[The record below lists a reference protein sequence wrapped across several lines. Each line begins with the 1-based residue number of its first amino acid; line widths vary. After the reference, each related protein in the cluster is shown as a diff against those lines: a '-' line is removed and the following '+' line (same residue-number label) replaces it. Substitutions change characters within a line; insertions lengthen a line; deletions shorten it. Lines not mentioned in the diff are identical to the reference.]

1 MLKRTI
7 DFAIALIGL
16 VLLLPLL
23 LVVAVLIRLDTT
35 GPIFFRQ
42 RRVGLSGKPFGI
54 FKFRT
59 MVPGADK
66 MGSRLT
72 TKRDPRVTRIGQI
85 LRWFKIDELPQLINV
100 LIGDMSLIGPR
111 PEDPHFVGFYTAEQ
125 RAVLSVRPG
134 IVGPSQILGR
144 DELECYPEGLK
155 DTEAYYIQHILP
167 DKLARD
173 LDYVNDRSFG
183 GDMALLARGLWA
195 TIRGAVKAKFL
206 WRRRWRI
213 ALFGVDGIIIA
224 IAYWLSFMVRQDFT
238 LPEQPGFLLVPLLI
252 MLVVRLTALMYFG
265 AYQGVFAYF
274 GLWDLIALSKAV
286 SLSAVISAGLTFFI
300 GLQSHPRSVFVIDW
314 GMSLFMLGAL
324 RYGLRGW
331 VRQRWRQ
338 RGQKRRQKA
347 IVVGAGV
354 GGEQIARALLEDP
367 LCPYR
372 PVAFIDETPERW
384 GALIHGVRVLG
395 GAAELPLAIS
405 ANDVRTVFVCMADLS
420 DRGSQEVVEMC
431 EQAGVE
437 YRVVPTLSDM
447 LSADTFGRGRAK
459 GSSNG
464 TAEVTEQRSGG
475 PKEQVVTL
483 SH

>member
-1 MLKRTI
+1 MLKRTV
-7 DFAIALIGL
+7 DFTIALIGL
-16 VLLLPLL
+16 LLLLPLM
-23 LVVAVLIRLDTT
+23 LVVALLLKLDTS
-35 GPIFFRQ
+35 GPVFYRQ
-42 RRVGLSGKPFGI
+42 RRVGLKGQTFGI

-111 PEDPHFVGFYTAEQ
+111 PEDPHFVSFYTAEQ
-125 RAVLSVRPG
+125 RTVLSVRPG

-144 DELECYPEGLK
+144 DELDSYPEGLK
-155 DTEAYYIQHILP
+155 DTEAYYIEHILP
-167 DKLARD
+167 DKLSRD
-173 LDYVNDRSFG
+173 LQYVNGRSFG

-195 TIRGAVKAKFL
+195 TIRGAIKAKFL

-213 ALFGVDGIIIA
+213 ALFGVDGVLIVS
-224 IAYWLSFMVRQDFT
+224 AYWLAFMVRQDFT
-238 LPEQPGFLLVPLLI
+238 LPEQPGFLFVPLII
-252 MLVVRLTALMYFG
+252 MMVVRLTALMYFG

-286 SLSAVISAGLTFFI
+286 SLSAVIGAGLTFFI

-314 GMSLFMLGAL
+314 GLALFMLGAL
-324 RYGLRGW
+324 RYGLRAW

-338 RGQKRRQKA
+338 RGHKRQKA

-405 ANDVRTVFVCMADLS
+405 ANEVRTVFVCMADLT
-420 DRGSQEVVEMC
+420 DRASRDVVEMC

-437 YRVVPTLSDM
+437 YRVVPTLSDI
-447 LSADTFGRGRAK
+447 LRADTFAPTRV
-459 GSSNG
+459 NG
-464 TAEVTEQRSGG
+464 GTEVTGQGSATT
-475 PKEQVVTL
+475 KEQVVTL
-483 SH
+483 TH

>member
-1 MLKRTI
+1 MLKRTF
-7 DFAIALIGL
+7 DFIIALIGL
-16 VLLLPLL
+16 LLLLPLML
-23 LVVAVLIRLDTT
+23 LVAMLIKLDTT
-35 GPIFFRQ
+35 GPVFYRQ
-42 RRVGLSGKPFGI
+42 RRVGLRGEPFGI

-111 PEDPHFVGFYTAEQ
+111 PEDPHFVSFYTAAQ

-134 IVGPSQILGR
+134 IIGPSQIFGR
-144 DELECYPEGLK
+144 DELECYPEGLQ
-155 DTEAYYIQHILP
+155 DTEAYYVEHILP

-173 LDYVNDRSFG
+173 LQYVESRSFG
-183 GDMALLARGLWA
+183 GDIALLARGLWA
-195 TIRGAVKAKFL
+195 TIRGAIKAKFL

-213 ALFGVDGIIIA
+213 ALFAVDGVLILTA
-224 IAYWLSFMVRQDFT
+224 FWLAFMVRQEFT
-238 LPEQPGFLLVPLLI
+238 LPEQPGFLLMPLLI
-252 MLVVRLTALMYFG
+252 MMVVRLTALMYFG

-286 SLSAVISAGLTFFI
+286 TLSAVISAGLTFFI

-314 GMSLFMLGAL
+314 ALALFMLGAL
-324 RYGLRGW
+324 RYTLRAW

-338 RGQKRRQKA
+338 RGQKRQKA

-405 ANDVRTVFVCMADLS
+405 ANEVRAVFVCMADLS
-420 DRGSQEVVEMC
+420 DRASRDVVEMC
-431 EQAGVE
+431 ERAGVE
-437 YRVVPTLSDM
+437 YRVVPTLSDI
-447 LSADTFGRGRAK
+447 LKADTFAPGRTNGRPELAEQ
-459 GSSNG
+459 GS
-464 TAEVTEQRSGG
+464 VT

-483 SH
+483 TH

>member
-1 MLKRTI
+1 MVKRTV

-16 VLLLPLL
+16 LLLLPLML
-23 LVVAVLIRLDTT
+23 MVAMLIKLDTT
-35 GPIFFRQ
+35 GPVFYRQ
-42 RRVGLSGKPFGI
+42 RRVGLKGENFGI

-111 PEDPHFVGFYTAEQ
+111 PEDPHFVAFYTAEQ

-144 DELECYPEGLK
+144 DELDSYPEGLK
-155 DTEAYYIQHILP
+155 DTEGYYIEHILP
-167 DKLARD
+167 DKLSRD
-173 LDYVNDRSFG
+173 LDYVNDRTFG
-183 GDMALLARGLWA
+183 GDMALLGRGLWA
-195 TIRGAVKAKFL
+195 TLRGAIKTKFL

-213 ALFGVDGIIIA
+213 ALFGVDGVIIA
-224 IAYWLSFMVRQDFT
+224 TAYWLAFMVRQDFT
-238 LPEQPGFLLVPLLI
+238 LPEQPGFLLVPLAI

-286 SLSAVISAGLTFFI
+286 SLSAVIGAGLTFFI

-314 GMSLFMLGAL
+314 GLVLFMLGAL
-324 RYGLRGW
+324 RYGLRAW

-338 RGQKRRQKA
+338 RGHKRQKA

-405 ANDVRTVFVCMADLS
+405 ANDVRTVFVCMADLT
-420 DRGSQEVVEMC
+420 DRASRDVVEMC

-437 YRVVPTLSDM
+437 YRVVPTLSDI
-447 LSADTFGRGRAK
+447 LRADTYGPGGANGNGGRAAQ
-459 GSSNG
+459 GSSP
-464 TAEVTEQRSGG
+464 A
-475 PKEQVVTL
+475 KEQVVTL
-483 SH
+483 GH